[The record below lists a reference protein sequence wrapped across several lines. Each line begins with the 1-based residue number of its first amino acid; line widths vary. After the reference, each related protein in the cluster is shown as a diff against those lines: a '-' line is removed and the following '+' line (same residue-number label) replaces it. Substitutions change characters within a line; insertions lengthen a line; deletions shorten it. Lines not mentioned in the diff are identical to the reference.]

1 MMREVNLAG
10 KQQHGF
16 VKGKSTATAG
26 LLIQSM
32 IARALDDNEV
42 VLLASL
48 DLSAAFDIVNVD
60 LLIRRLTVA
69 GLPTDII
76 HLIRVWLKER
86 FFYVSVNGVDSYI
99 DLCSFQGKTL

>member
-1 MMREVNLAG
+1 MG

-32 IARALDDNEV
+32 IARALDDNHL

-60 LLIRRLTVA
+60 LLIKRLAVV
-69 GLPTDII
+69 GLPSDIV
-76 HLIRVWLKER
+76 HLISIRLKER
-86 FFYVSVNGVDSYI
+86 FFYIFTN
-99 DLCSFQGKTL
+99 